1 LIFLEAASQKK
12 KARNFCS
19 TNPEGPLHLQLWT
32 LAATVPSSW
41 TKWKAAVKK
50 FIVLGV
56 PMTAPEAE
64 MRPAVVNGRIH
75 SEATSRK
82 GHVFRTESEDTWLH
96 G

>member
-1 LIFLEAASQKK
+1 
-12 KARNFCS
+12 
-19 TNPEGPLHLQLWT
+19 
-32 LAATVPSSW
+32 
-41 TKWKAAVKK
+41 
-50 FIVLGV
+50 
-56 PMTAPEAE
+56 MTAPEAE